1 MEEEKKLVEK
11 LSEVLKISTPGF
23 QELMFIENPYSLR
36 IKEVKIVI
44 SGAAIVTV
52 NCEGDSLEQ
61 IVKDVMKA
69 FWRMK

>member
-1 MEEEKKLVEK
+1 MEEEKQIVEK

-23 QELMFIENPYSLR
+23 QELVFIENSYSLR
-36 IKEVKIVI
+36 IKEVKILV
-44 SGAAIVTV
+44 SGAAVVTV